1 MAGKANRRSKGAKM
15 SFTEIE
21 IEAIADHLRSA
32 GFDVPQEWDAEQF
45 GLLAAAVLE
54 ALGVH
59 HE

>member
-1 MAGKANRRSKGAKM
+1 M

-32 GFDVPQEWDAEQF
+32 GFDVPQELDAEQF